1 MSSRGEGDRSDSVAI
16 LLSADSRSLRR
27 ALRPLVWVT
36 LEEVALD
43 AVAEDGRLV
52 ARTSAR
58 QIAERLGVDPTT
70 AAKAL
75 QALRKRG
82 LVALEREK
90 GPAGRFGLSV
100 YQLGPVPG
108 MTVAS
113 PCRADPR
120 MVSPSLVEPVVA
132 EPAMVTPSSGHPCR
146 DTPTPVASDADRACL
161 DLPATDGS
169 DVVPPDTA
177 DARPGPLGGA
187 RRADSAGR
195 GRSRPASPLS
205 HCLGQTALDLGSDSP

>member
-1 MSSRGEGDRSDSVAI
+1 MSSGGESDGRSDPVAV

-43 AVAEDGRLV
+43 AVVEDGRLV

-58 QIAERLGVDPTT
+58 QIAERVGIDPAT

-108 MTVAS
+108 LTVVS
-113 PCRADPR
+113 PYGADPCV
-120 MVSPSLVEPVVA
+120 VSPSLVEPVLA
-132 EPAMVTPSSGHPCR
+132 EPAMVTPYAGQPDAAR
-146 DTPTPVASDADRACL
+146 PTPAASDAHRAYM
-161 DLPATDGS
+161 DLPGTHGS
-169 DVVPPDTA
+169 DVARRDTA
-177 DARPGPLGGA
+177 DATSGA
-187 RRADSAGR
+187 RGGIWRR
-195 GRSRPASPLS
+195 VPSRPTSPLS
-205 HCLGQTALDLGSDSP
+205 QCFAQTALDLGPESS